1 MKSSVTI
8 NTNKVKALYNRLKP
22 IYPRKVVYS
31 ISATVRPHRQTCAPL
46 RVESNLWM
54 KLPWEVVTING
65 KSNAIRR
72 PNSFSAWHLSM
83 EYNSQS
89 QKCIAFL
96 CTASRVTIE
105 QWSAISMSQ
114 NWPSQRSTFAKSNR
128 DVSVSVQNVWT
139 ITSAFPF
146 G

>member
-1 MKSSVTI
+1 MKSSVTV
-8 NTNKVKALYNRLKP
+8 NTNKVKDLYNRLKP

-31 ISATVRPHRQTCAPL
+31 ISATVRPHRETCAPL

-54 KLPWEVVTING
+54 KLPWEVVTIYG
-65 KSNAIRR
+65 KSNALRR

-105 QWSAISMSQ
+105 QWSTISMSL
-114 NWPSQRSTFAKSNR
+114 NWPSQRSTFTKSNR
-128 DVSVSVQNVWT
+128 DVSLSVQNVWT